1 MFSSSKHCLPANV
14 PARLSLAPANQRF
27 HSSNSSTLLLPL
39 WWCLI
44 GNLFPSLLLKC
55 WQLCSILTP
64 ALGELTHHSLI
75 LPNVSSVQMALLS
88 CRPQIQHLLNKT
100 HHSPPQTCF
109 PTYLSQW
116 MGSLDP
122 SKSSSPPPL
131 PQSQSITNFFYLL
144 SLEWASPHCHCC
156 SARIGLVS
164 SSLDCWNSP

>member
-1 MFSSSKHCLPANV
+1 MLLLTMFSPSKHCLPANV

-39 WWCLI
+39 LWCLI

-55 WQLCSILTP
+55 WQLCSILTL

-88 CRPQIQHLLNKT
+88 CQPQIQHLLNKT

-109 PTYLSQW
+109 PLTCVSEWGHLI
-116 MGSLDP
+116 P
-122 SKSSSPPPL
+122 ANHPPL
-131 PQSQSITNFFYLL
+131 PLFLKVNQLPTSFIYCL
-144 SLEWASPHCHCC
+144 
-156 SARIGLVS
+156 
-164 SSLDCWNSP
+164 